1 LTEGLSVPQSPH
13 VCSSSI
19 PPHQSAPSSP
29 GGPEGLSPPP
39 RQRPSPL
46 LRVVRRVSALRRVTS
61 PLPLPREVWRAS
73 ALRRVTSPFPR
84 PRVVRRAS
92 ALRRVTSPFPLP
104 PGGPEGLS
112 PPPRYQSASSSPGG
126 PEGLSPPPRQRP
138 SPLPRVVWRG
148 RSPSISN
155 RARRHV
161 RRARGNSREGELA
174 RRTGNFFLSGFA
186 SGGCEADSS
195 KTRQGVAV
203 AGESFSPVH
212 MLRHQRSIVS
222 SLFFAISIPVMGFR
236 PVTGVMP
243 SPPPAPTACGILPP
257 F

>member
-1 LTEGLSVPQSPH
+1 MFAL
-13 VCSSSI
+13 
-19 PPHQSAPSSP
+19 
-29 GGPEGLSPPP
+29 
-39 RQRPSPL
+39 RPSP
-46 LRVVRRVSALRRVTS
+46 RTS

-148 RSPSISN
+148 RSPFISN
-155 RARRHV
+155 RGRRRV
-161 RRARGNSREGELA
+161 RRERISHERTLAFAEGE
-174 RRTGNFFLSGFA
+174 
-186 SGGCEADSS
+186 
-195 KTRQGVAV
+195 
-203 AGESFSPVH
+203 
-212 MLRHQRSIVS
+212 
-222 SLFFAISIPVMGFR
+222 SIPHRQVSARTAMPFSEPQYSFGLKFAQQNSIHGEAVRQCPEPASR
-236 PVTGVMP
+236 PQP
-243 SPPPAPTACGILPP
+243 
-257 F
+257 